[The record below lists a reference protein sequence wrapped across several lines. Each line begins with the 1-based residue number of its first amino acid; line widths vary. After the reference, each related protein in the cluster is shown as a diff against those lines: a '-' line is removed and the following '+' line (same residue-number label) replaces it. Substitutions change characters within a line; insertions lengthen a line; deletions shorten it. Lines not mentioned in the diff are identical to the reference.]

1 MNIATKIEKFIV
13 DELLI
18 GDNRASLDHD
28 LSLITE
34 GILDSL
40 ALLRVVMFV
49 EEQFGIQIED
59 GEVTPE
65 NFQSINVIKDYVG
78 SKM

>member
-1 MNIATKIEKFIV
+1 MEIAEKIEEFILK
-13 DELLI
+13 ELLI
-18 GDNRASLDHD
+18 GDDRDGLDHD
-28 LSLITE
+28 QSLISE

-49 EEQFGIQIED
+49 EEQFAIKIED
-59 GEVTPE
+59 GEVTPD
-65 NFQSINVIKDYVG
+65 NFQSINVISDYVD